1 MGVEILDYKGI
12 SLNNIVYE
20 EPKKMKSG
28 SFISEMKYLTE
39 SGEKKPIIIQTPRLL
54 SCQGVSKMDTR
65 CHIEFDF
72 DKDHWPFY
80 EFITDLDDHNIVIVE
95 KYSDTWFKQKFPI
108 DVVEEFYRSPVKLG
122 RGKNPPKLKLR
133 IPMTDGLLG
142 CDIFDNNKQK
152 IDYTTIDNDSKII
165 SVLHLIGLRF
175 LKQQVICEWVPL
187 QLKIYNNPSSKN
199 REYLIDDTLLSDNED
214 PEESLISTIEEPHFI
229 NTDLELKSDIVN
241 ESSAPE
247 ELLVVEEE
255 LLVAPEEEVVVPA
268 EELLVAPAEELLV
281 APEELVVEEE
291 LLVVEEEELV
301 VPAEELVDN
310 DNELKLLSK
319 IELLENEIEKKNQLI
334 ENLRQLLFN

>member
-12 SLNNIVYE
+12 SLKNIVYE
-20 EPKKMKSG
+20 DPKKMKGG

-54 SCQGVSKMDTR
+54 SCQGISKMETR
-65 CHIEFDF
+65 CNIELDF

-95 KYSDTWFKQKFPI
+95 KYSDTWFKQKFPM

-142 CDIFDNNKQK
+142 CDIFDSNKQK

-187 QLKIYNNPSSKN
+187 QLKIYNEHSKN

-214 PEESLISTIEEPHFI
+214 SEQALHSTIDELNFI

-241 ESSAPE
+241 TDHESCVAE
-247 ELLVVEEE
+247 EK
-255 LLVAPEEEVVVPA
+255 VAEEVASSWQHLRRPRG
-268 EELLVAPAEELLV
+268 
-281 APEELVVEEE
+281 PEQ
-291 LLVVEEEELV
+291 
-301 VPAEELVDN
+301 
-310 DNELKLLSK
+310 
-319 IELLENEIEKKNQLI
+319 ENEREHKHLRSRRNQKRGNQ
-334 ENLRQLLFN
+334 ERRVK